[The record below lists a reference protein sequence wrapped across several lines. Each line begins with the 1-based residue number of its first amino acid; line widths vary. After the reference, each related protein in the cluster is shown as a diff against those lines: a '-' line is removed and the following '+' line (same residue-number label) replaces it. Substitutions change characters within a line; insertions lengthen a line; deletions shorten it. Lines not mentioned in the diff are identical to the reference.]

1 MKEEYLQQLEQMI
14 KTKENKVSRTS
25 QSIFL
30 LKIIAS
36 LILVDQ
42 IPNTSLKDVSLACV
56 LSIMITK
63 LSFIIQDK
71 KLLQE
76 LKELQ
81 NHIQND
87 IYEEEPE
94 HHVKEKIWNH

>member
-1 MKEEYLQQLEQMI
+1 MKEEYLHQLEQMI

-36 LILVDQ
+36 LILIDQ
-42 IPNTSLKDVSLACV
+42 IPNTSLKDVSLVCV
-56 LSIMITK
+56 LSIMITE

-87 IYEEEPE
+87 IYEEKPE